1 MSFDI
6 HFFPC
11 RFCSEP
17 VERIDQE
24 TGKSRSV
31 LPNEPLTDDELAAVR
46 QLLENYRENESQD
59 PDFYAIRCADGGTAD
74 VYASDLKMRCMIA
87 LRGYTRGIGDFLME
101 LLKAGNW
108 VMVPNGPPAVA
119 ASKAA
124 FKSVPANFLPTVV
137 CESSDELGR
146 IINQRFPAWRDYRD
160 HIVEGLKGSAAD

>member
-11 RFCSEP
+11 RFGSEP
-17 VERIDQE
+17 VEPIDQE
-24 TGKSRSV
+24 PGKSRSV

-46 QLLENYRENESQD
+46 QLLESNRENELRD

-74 VYASDLKMRCMIA
+74 VYASDLKMGCMIA
-87 LRGYTRGIGDFLME
+87 LRGYTRGIGNFLME

-137 CESSDELGR
+137 CESSDELWG
-146 IINQRFPAWRDYRD
+146 IINQRFAACGDYRD
-160 HIVEGLKGSAAD
+160 RIVEGSKGPEAD